1 MLIFN
6 SLKEV
11 LHKKIFKIV
20 LIVCLISL
28 FIYFFEPI
36 YTTLKLFIDYPF
48 SIIGL
53 LFFIVL
59 ISIAIY
65 SDRISNRNMR
75 EYYEKYKGPD
85 KHYSDILQNI
95 QFLAIDEIYN
105 KTNNVFEMDLY
116 LLNKS
121 DEELISIDGKAIF
134 YKIDRDVHYE
144 KLVEISFNET
154 DLNPKTK
161 KKFQTI
167 PSTSKWNFFEI
178 QVYNATFEN
187 NKIENKIFKSK
198 RFFRNSAWI
207 LSYFRL
213 LDKKIGPFS
222 TPFNLYWFKEKVR
235 LYTRHI
241 HSHCK
246 QEIFFNFDLFDPSEE
261 DLKELKLHMRSIK
274 RNKILI
280 FFAISAITIVL
291 TISIC
296 QFFYV
301 LVQLLYILGKWIA
314 NFLI

>member
-6 SLKEV
+6 SLKEI
-11 LHKKIFKIV
+11 LNKKIFKIILIICLLSV
-20 LIVCLISL
+20 LT
-28 FIYFFEPI
+28 YFYKSIFNI
-36 YTTLKLFIDYPF
+36 LKLFISYPF

-53 LFFIVL
+53 LFFILL

-85 KHYSDILQNI
+85 KHYSDTLQNI
-95 QFLAIDEIYN
+95 QFLTIDEMYN
-105 KTNNVFEMDLY
+105 KTNNVFEMEIY

-121 DEELISIDGKAIF
+121 DEKLISIDGKAIF

-187 NKIENKIFKSK
+187 NKIKNKTFQSK

-207 LSYFRL
+207 LSYLRL

-222 TPFNLYWFKEKVR
+222 TPFNLYWLKEKLSLFKRYV
-235 LYTRHI
+235 HF
-241 HSHCK
+241 HCR
-246 QEIFFNFDLFDPSEE
+246 QRIFFNFDLFDPSEE
-261 DLKELKLHMRSIK
+261 DLKELKLHMRSIR
-274 RNKILI
+274 RNKIFI
-280 FFAISAITIVL
+280 FFAISAIAIVL

-314 NFLI
+314 NFLL